1 MADEIKQ
8 PGYIGQVHPPNPS
21 RGTGQRKRPRK
32 PPEREQN
39 ERRAPRRDDDDPHQ
53 VDEYV

>member
-8 PGYIGQVHPPNPS
+8 PGHIGQVQPLNPS
-21 RGTGQRKRPRK
+21 RNTGQRKRPRK
-32 PPEREQN
+32 PPQRDQED
-39 ERRAPRRDDDDPHQ
+39 RRTPRRDDDDSHQ